1 MSINK
6 VILLGNLGADPELKK
21 TGSDKS
27 VCTFSVATDRSRRD
41 ENGTTEQQTEWH
53 NIVCFGKA
61 ADSSAKYLKKGRQV
75 YVEGRIQTEK
85 WEDKSGTARISN
97 KVIANVIQFIGRASN
112 GSGESDT
119 QPSTAVETD
128 AEFI

>member
-6 VILLGNLGADPELKK
+6 VILIGNLGGDPELKK
-21 TGSDKS
+21 TGTDKS

-41 ENGTTEQQTEWH
+41 ESGTTEQQTEWH

-61 ADSSAKYLKKGRQV
+61 AESSAKYLKKGRQV

-85 WEDKSGTARISN
+85 WEDKSGAARVSN
-97 KVIANVIQFIGRASN
+97 KVVANVIQFIGRAPTST
-112 GSGESDT
+112 GELETHVS
-119 QPSTAVETD
+119 QVVETD
-128 AEFI
+128 AEFN

>member
-6 VILLGNLGADPELKK
+6 VILIGNLGGDPELKK
-21 TGSDKS
+21 TGTDKS

-41 ENGTTEQQTEWH
+41 ESGTTEQQTEWH

-61 ADSSAKYLKKGRQV
+61 AESSAKYLRKGRQV

-85 WEDKSGTARISN
+85 WEDKTGAPRVSN
-97 KVIANVIQFIGRASN
+97 KVIANVIQFVGRAPAGN
-112 GSGESDT
+112 TEIDT
-119 QPSTAVETD
+119 QLSQVVETD
-128 AEFI
+128 PDFI

>member
-6 VILLGNLGADPELKK
+6 VILIGNLGGDPELKK
-21 TGSDKS
+21 TGTDKS

-41 ENGTTEQQTEWH
+41 ESGTTEQQTEWH

-61 ADSSAKYLKKGRQV
+61 AESSAKYLKKGRQV

-85 WEDKSGTARISN
+85 WEDKSGASRISN
-97 KVIANVIQFIGRASN
+97 KVIANVIQFIGRAPLGN
-112 GSGESDT
+112 DEIET
-119 QPSTAVETD
+119 QVSQVVETD